1 MSFLA
6 IASAIA
12 AGTLV
17 KTGSSLVN
25 YVVNGMISNAA
36 QQGVEKVVR
45 GTIDAVKDVSSSKK

>member
-45 GTIDAVKDVSSSKK
+45 GTIDAVKDVSGSKK

>member
-1 MSFLA
+1 MSLLA

-17 KTGSSLVN
+17 KTGSSVVN
-25 YVVNGMISNAA
+25 YLANTMISNAA

-45 GTIDAVKDVSSSKK
+45 GTIDAVKDLSKDK